1 MSNYTELELKV
12 FENVRR
18 QLRDG
23 NEMLTHLDLIDFDD
37 DPKQMRGAIASLVKK
52 GAIDVD
58 YDYGSNINGRMH
70 YPVTVWDEETLGL
83 DYDIG
88 YIEI

>member
-1 MSNYTELELKV
+1 MNKYTELELKV

-37 DPKQMRGAIASLVKK
+37 DPKAMRGAIASLVKK
-52 GAIDVD
+52 GAIDID
-58 YDYGSNINGRMH
+58 YDYGSNINGTMH
-70 YPVTVWDEETLGL
+70 YPVTIWDEYTL
-83 DYDIG
+83 DMNFNY
-88 YIEI
+88 

>member
-1 MSNYTELELKV
+1 MSKYTKLELKV

-37 DPKQMRGAIASLVKK
+37 DPKRMRGAIASLITK
-52 GAIDVD
+52 GAIYID
-58 YDYGSNINGRMH
+58 YYNGSNINGTMH
-70 YPVTVWDEETLGL
+70 YPVTVWDEHTLDL
-83 DYDIG
+83 NFDL
-88 YIEI
+88 

>member
-1 MSNYTELELKV
+1 MNKYTELELKV

-37 DPKQMRGAIASLVKK
+37 DPKAMRGAIASLVKK
-52 GAIDVD
+52 GAIDID
-58 YDYGSNINGRMH
+58 YDYGSNLNGTMH
-70 YPVTVWDEETLGL
+70 YPVTIWDEYTL
-83 DYDIG
+83 DMNFNY
-88 YIEI
+88 

>member
-70 YPVTVWDEETLGL
+70 YPVTVWDEDTLGL
-83 DYDIG
+83 DYNIG
-88 YIEI
+88 YAEI